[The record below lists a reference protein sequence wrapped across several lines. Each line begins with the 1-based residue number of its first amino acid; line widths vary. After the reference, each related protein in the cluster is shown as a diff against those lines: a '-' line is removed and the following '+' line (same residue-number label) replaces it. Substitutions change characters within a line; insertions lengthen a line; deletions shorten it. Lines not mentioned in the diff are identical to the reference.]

1 MLSNITYSQII
12 LNEYSS
18 SNYNLILD
26 DNDEYEDWIEIKNI
40 GSEPYNLNSIYLSDK
55 IDNLTKFKIN
65 HDVII
70 MPNEFQLIYAS
81 GKNYISDNIIH
92 TNFNLQ
98 QTKSNEWIVIT
109 DSDGISIIDSVLLK
123 RTKVNH
129 SRGRM
134 NNLDWYLFIDPS
146 PNEINSNNLIE
157 YLDIPNFSIEP
168 GNYDSEIFVTLL
180 VDSNYQTFFTLDGS
194 SPNQNS
200 NLYTSPINILNTSVL
215 KAMTISDNP
224 NYYDSFIQ
232 YGTFF
237 INDNFNLPVI
247 SISGQNV
254 ELMMNADTLNSIGAL
269 EYHINGNIIDKSIGE
284 FNKHGNDSWNY
295 PQRGFDFICRDQ
307 FGYNYSIKDQIFN
320 NSNREKFQRLI
331 IKAAANDNYPFSN
344 GQFGAESGC
353 HIRDAFVQ
361 SLSQVAKL
369 NLDERSHQSCV
380 LYLNGNYWGL
390 YEIREKVDD
399 IDYTKHYYSQDF
411 NQVDYL
417 KTWGGTWIEYGSDTG
432 WYNLR
437 DYILNNDMNNQNNYN
452 NVKNQLNIMSI
463 IDYFIINN
471 FTVNSDWLNWNTS
484 WWRGN
489 HPSLN
494 NIKWRYTLW
503 DLDNTFNHGANY
515 TGIVDQSFES
525 NICDL
530 DTLGDI
536 GGQGHI
542 PIWNKLML
550 NNNFFESYINRF
562 SYLNDTYLSCDFLLN
577 HLDSLINIIEPEM
590 PAQILRWGGNIETW
604 NQNVQELVNF
614 ISNRCNNIN
623 NNILNCYDDQL
634 SNYHNITIIS
644 NIENNGEIY
653 LNNNYI
659 SNLPSLNTCFENI
672 NQNIEIFPDLNFD
685 IDTIFFVNNTPI
697 SNNFNSFNF
706 ELLFDDTLIINF
718 KPLNS
723 VNINTIPNDVG
734 SISFN
739 NSLINNLPIQY
750 VLSGIIYLE
759 ANNLNNQYY
768 FDYWLVNDSIID
780 QNNLSL
786 FIEGNFDVTAFYS
799 EQIEF
804 SDIYFKIDP
813 ENSGYIYMDG
823 NMIDVNQNFML
834 QENSNILLQSY
845 PENGFKFKNWEYYFG
860 SESSNTYLNYN
871 IIQNDT
877 IKAIF
882 EIKELDVYIPNSFS
896 PNGDNINDMFIP
908 ICDYNN
914 VKYFEMY
921 IYDKWGKLIFNSNN
935 IYNGWDGSNSDILKN
950 DYYSYI
956 INITSKISNKI
967 LTYKG
972 NIFLIH

>member
-1 MLSNITYSQII
+1 MLSNVTYSQII
-12 LNEYSS
+12 INEYSS

-40 GSEPYNLNSIYLSDK
+40 GSEPFNLNSIYLSDK

-81 GKNYISDNIIH
+81 GKNYINDNIIH

-109 DSDGISIIDSVLLK
+109 ESDGISIIDSVLLK
-123 RTKVNH
+123 STKVNH

-134 NNLDWYLFIDPS
+134 NNFDWYLFIDPS
-146 PNEINSNNLIE
+146 PNETNSNNLIE
-157 YLDIPNFSIEP
+157 YLDTPNFSIEP
-168 GNYDSEIFVTLL
+168 GNYDNEIFVNLSF
-180 VDSNYQTFFTLDGS
+180 DSNYQTFFTLDGS
-194 SPNQNS
+194 TPNQNS

-215 KAMTISDNP
+215 KAITISDNP

-237 INDNFNLPVI
+237 INENFNLPVI

-254 ELMMNADTLNSIGAL
+254 ELMLNNDTLNSIGAF
-269 EYHINGNIIDKSIGE
+269 EFHKNGNIIDKSIGE

-307 FGYNYSIKDQIFN
+307 FGYNYSIKNQIFN
-320 NSNREKFQRLI
+320 NSNREHFQRLI

-344 GQFGAESGC
+344 GQFGPESGC

-361 SLSQVAKL
+361 SLSQVANL

-399 IDYTKHYYSQDF
+399 IDYTKYYYSQDF

-452 NVKNQLNIMSI
+452 NVKNQLNVMSI

-515 TGIVDQSFES
+515 TGIADQSFES

-577 HLDSLINIIEPEM
+577 HLDSMINIIEPEM

-604 NQNVQELVNF
+604 NQNVQELINF

-634 SNYHNITIIS
+634 SNYHNLTIIS
-644 NIENNGEIY
+644 NIQNNGEIY

-659 SNLPSLNTCFENI
+659 LNLPSLNTCFENI
-672 NQNIEIFPDLNFD
+672 NQNIEIITNLNFD
-685 IDTIFFVNNTPI
+685 IDSLYFLNNTPI
-697 SNNFNSFNF
+697 SINANSINF
-706 ELLFDDTLIINF
+706 ELLFDDTLIINI
-718 KPLNS
+718 KPVNS
-723 VNINTIPNDVG
+723 LNINMIPNGVG
-734 SISFN
+734 TISLN
-739 NSLINNLPIQY
+739 NSLISNLPNQY
-750 VLSGIIYLE
+750 VLNGVIYLE

-768 FDYWLVNDSIID
+768 FDYWLVNDSIVD

-786 FIEGNFDVTAFYS
+786 LIEGNYDVTAFFG
-799 EQIEF
+799 EQVEF
-804 SDIYFKIDP
+804 SDIYFKIEP
-813 ENSGYIYMDG
+813 ENSGYIYMEGDI
-823 NMIDVNQNFML
+823 IDINQNFTF

-845 PENGFKFKNWEYYFG
+845 PENGFKFKNWDYYFG
-860 SESSNTYLNYN
+860 SENSNTYLNYN

-896 PNGDNINDMFIP
+896 PNGDNINDIFIP

-914 VKYFEMY
+914 IKYFEMY

-935 IYNGWDGSNSDILKN
+935 INDGWDGSNSDILKN

-956 INITSKISNKI
+956 INITSKISNKV